1 MAGGADCGSEALRD
15 SVSVTACPD
24 VRGDLRAA
32 VTMVNTLDRRLAAGA
47 LLSNQISS
55 LSRLC
60 PPGVARALIRDT
72 PVTSLDDVY
81 RRDRDGAYGSRSQ
94 DGERAHRGK

>member
-55 LSRLC
+55 LSRVC
-60 PPGVARALIRDT
+60 PPGVATTLIRDT